1 MEKVA
6 SAAFIHHN
14 NKSASGEQSFFPF
27 TFSHSFLRHLTALQL
42 LNLPSHVQQHRP
54 QPQLQHQLRLV
65 QPLQQRQQLV
75 RQEYRCADPA
85 GHFGM
90 DFATR
95 LEVKS
100 LCRKH
105 VFADSIQGINRSVE
119 VPHYGPI
126 Q

>member
-27 TFSHSFLRHLTALQL
+27 ISFHSSLRHLIALQL

-54 QPQLQHQLRLV
+54 QPQLQHQLR
-65 QPLQQRQQLV
+65 QQQQLQRRQQLV
-75 RQEYRCADPA
+75 RQEYRYADPA

-95 LEVKS
+95 LEAKS
-100 LCRKH
+100 LCR
-105 VFADSIQGINRSVE
+105 QTVE
-119 VPHYGPI
+119 SNKQSYHFVPI
-126 Q
+126 LD